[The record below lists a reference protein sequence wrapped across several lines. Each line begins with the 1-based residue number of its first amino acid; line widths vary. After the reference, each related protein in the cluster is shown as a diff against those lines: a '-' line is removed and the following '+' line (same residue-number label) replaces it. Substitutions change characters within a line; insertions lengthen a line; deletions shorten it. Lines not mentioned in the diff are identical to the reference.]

1 MTCAAT
7 RVVLQSAAMTREQYE
22 EQKRRLGEQH
32 RSLMAILESAHQTQ
46 LQALDMVWR
55 MFSGEGP
62 ALPGPAAA
70 PSPERPAVAA
80 PPARQRRQP
89 GELDEEVEA
98 VLPRLPET
106 FTFVDVCGLL
116 GYTPNRGSL
125 YRILKKLRI
134 GGQLTIDSEGSG
146 TQPSRYRKINAA
158 QEGSTS

>member
-1 MTCAAT
+1 
-7 RVVLQSAAMTREQYE
+7 MTREQYE

-55 MFSGEGP
+55 MLSGEGS
-62 ALPGPAAA
+62 AFPGLGAAQSA
-70 PSPERPAVAA
+70 DRPAVAA

-89 GELDEEVEA
+89 HELEEDVEA

-125 YRILKKLRI
+125 HRALQKLRR
-134 GGQLTIDSEGSG
+134 GGQLTVDFAGSG
-146 TQPSRYRKINAA
+146 TQPTRYRKVTVD
-158 QEGSTS
+158 QEDSGS

>member
-1 MTCAAT
+1 MN
-7 RVVLQSAAMTREQYE
+7 REQYE
-22 EQKRRLGEQH
+22 EQKGRLGEQH

-46 LQALDMVWR
+46 IQALDMVWR
-55 MFSGEGP
+55 MLSGEGS
-62 ALPGPAAA
+62 AFPGLAAA
-70 PSPERPAVAA
+70 KGPDRPVVAA
-80 PPARQRRQP
+80 PPTRQRRQP

-125 YRILKKLRI
+125 YRVLKKLKF

-146 TQPSRYRKINAA
+146 TQPSRYRKVTAA
-158 QEGSTS
+158 QESSGS

>member
-1 MTCAAT
+1 
-7 RVVLQSAAMTREQYE
+7 MTREQYE

-32 RSLMAILESAHQTQ
+32 RSLMALLESAHQTQ

-55 MFSGEGP
+55 MMSGEGS
-62 ALPGPAAA
+62 AFPGLAAA
-70 PSPERPAVAA
+70 QSPDRPAVAA

-89 GELDEEVEA
+89 GELADEVEA

-125 YRILKKLRI
+125 HRVLQKLKFGK
-134 GGQLTIDSEGSG
+134 QLTVDFEGSG
-146 TQPSRYRKINAA
+146 TQPARYRKVTAA
-158 QEGSTS
+158 QEDSGS